1 MRTKLSLKPPSEIP
15 VVSVVDLSSING
27 LPMISPNAIHPAR
40 FRPKERQSESVK
52 AMNISRWFF
61 SLLLLSLAGCAN
73 IGRPPAAKVA
83 DQIVELKILE
93 VLTAS
98 DGHATSRAYVMNWN
112 GQEIAAR
119 APSLGVN
126 YMAGDSVSVRVQ
138 HRTSSRGWRN
148 DYRLLEFEPVVTAA
162 AAPVESPPANP
173 RSFEDFRRLNLNE
186 PVRLKVLQVFSAQD
200 GEAVFRAYRVNWGG
214 LEVVAWDALA
224 RSNYKTGDRIW
235 VRLNRSPP
243 PEAKG
248 AQLELLF
255 SVTGPEL
262 AAEPDTSRPLL
273 SEAPIGSMGPLP

>member
-1 MRTKLSLKPPSEIP
+1 
-15 VVSVVDLSSING
+15 
-27 LPMISPNAIHPAR
+27 
-40 FRPKERQSESVK
+40 
-52 AMNISRWFF
+52 MNIPHWFV

-73 IGRPPAAKVA
+73 IGKPPAAKVA
-83 DQIVELKILE
+83 DQTVELNILE
-93 VLTAS
+93 ILAAS

-126 YMAGDSVSVRVQ
+126 YHAGDSVSVRVQ
-138 HRTSSRGWRN
+138 HRASSRWWKN
-148 DYRLLEFEPVVTAA
+148 DYRLLDFNPVVTAA
-162 AAPVESPPANP
+162 AALVESAPANP
-173 RSFEDFRRLNLNE
+173 RSFDDFRRLNLNE

-200 GEAVFRAYRVNWGG
+200 GEAFFRAYRVNWGG

-235 VRLNRSPP
+235 VRLNRRPP

-248 AQLELLF
+248 ASFELIF

-262 AAEPDTSRPLL
+262 AAEPDTGRPLL